1 MQPFIQIGNFRICL
15 FILPD
20 NILAGLNIGY
30 SIDEN
35 GVFHRS
41 LNIGFIFVVLSFIL
55 FNEKTH

>member
-1 MQPFIQIGNFRICL
+1 MQPFIQIGNFRISL

-20 NILAGLNIGY
+20 NILAGINLGF

-35 GVFHRS
+35 GQWHRS
-41 LNIGFIFVVLSFIL
+41 LNIGFLFVVLSFIV